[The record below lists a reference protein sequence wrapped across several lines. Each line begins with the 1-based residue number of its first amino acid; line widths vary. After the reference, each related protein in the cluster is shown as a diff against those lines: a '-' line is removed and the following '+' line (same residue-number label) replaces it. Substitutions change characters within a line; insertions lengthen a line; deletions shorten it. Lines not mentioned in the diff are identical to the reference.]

1 MAASVAQMPELPEVE
16 RARRLVERL
25 AVGHR
30 IVRVRCA
37 EDRIVFAGVT
47 PRAMSRALTGRVVV
61 ASRRRGKQMWWEL
74 DQRPWPL
81 FHFGMTGQFLTPV
94 AEPLRL
100 RSHGK
105 RALDSSWPPRF
116 WKIRIELDDG
126 TELAMTNARR
136 LGRIRL
142 QHDPEHELP
151 IASLGFD
158 PLYELPTAEAF
169 AAELRRRKGVLKA
182 VLLDQGFAAGI
193 GNWMADEILY
203 QARIDPHRR
212 GTELSLAEARR
223 IHGAL
228 ANVVEIACAVDADK
242 EQLPKE
248 WLFHHRWGKNAEA
261 RTAKGE
267 KIVHVELG
275 GRTTAWVPSVQR

>member
-1 MAASVAQMPELPEVE
+1 MPELPEVE
-16 RARRLVERL
+16 RARRLVERV

-37 EDRIVFAGVT
+37 DDRIVFAGVA
-47 PRAMSRALTGRVVV
+47 PRTVARALTGRTVV

-74 DQRPWPL
+74 DERPWPL

-94 AEPLRL
+94 ADPLRL
-100 RSHGK
+100 RAHGK
-105 RALDSSWPPRF
+105 RALDRSWPPRF
-116 WKIRIELDDG
+116 WKIIVELDDG
-126 TELAMTNARR
+126 TALAMTNARR

-142 QHDPEHELP
+142 QHDPERELP
-151 IASLGFD
+151 IAALGFD
-158 PLYELPTAEAF
+158 PLEGLPTAEVF
-169 AAELRRRKGVLKA
+169 AARLRRRKGVLKA

-212 GTELSLAEARR
+212 GTDLTAAEAKR
-223 IHGAL
+223 IHRAL
-228 ANVVEIACAVDADK
+228 DEIVRIACGVDAEK
-242 EQLPKE
+242 ELLPAS
-248 WLFHHRWGKNAEA
+248 WLFHHRWGKDANA

-267 KIVHVELG
+267 RIVHVELG
-275 GRTTAWVPSVQR
+275 GRTTAWVPSVQK

>member
-1 MAASVAQMPELPEVE
+1 MPELPEVE

-25 AVGHR
+25 AVGRR

-37 EDRIVFAGVT
+37 DDRIVFVGVA
-47 PRAMSRALTGRVVV
+47 PRAMARALTGRVVV
-61 ASRRRGKQMWWEL
+61 ASRRRGKQLWWEL
-74 DQRPWPL
+74 DERPWPL

-100 RSHGK
+100 AAHGK
-105 RALDSSWPPRF
+105 RALDTSWPPRF
-116 WKIRIELDDG
+116 WKIIVTLDDG

-142 QHDPEHELP
+142 QHDPEREEP

-158 PLYELPTAEAF
+158 PLDELPAADAF
-169 AAELRRRKGVLKA
+169 AAALRRRKGVLKA

-203 QARIDPHRR
+203 QAKIDPRRR
-212 GTELSLAEARR
+212 GTELTAAEARR
-223 IHGAL
+223 IHAAL
-228 ANVVEIACAVDADK
+228 AEVVRLACAVDADK
-242 EQLPKE
+242 ARFPAT
-248 WLFHHRWGKNAEA
+248 WLFHHRWGKLADA
-261 RTAKGE
+261 RTARGE
-267 KIVHVELG
+267 RIEHIELG
-275 GRTTAWVPSVQR
+275 GRTTAWVPAVQR